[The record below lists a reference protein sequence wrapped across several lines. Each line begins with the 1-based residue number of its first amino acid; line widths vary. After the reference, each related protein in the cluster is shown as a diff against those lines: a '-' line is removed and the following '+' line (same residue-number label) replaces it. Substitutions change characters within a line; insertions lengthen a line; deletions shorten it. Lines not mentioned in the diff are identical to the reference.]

1 MKNITEPTING
12 VTLRPLTS
20 FVLGRVRAY
29 VESEQGQGLGT
40 GQAAAFSYAAIAMSD
55 NPAPLFGS
63 FDTLHDATVQI
74 GLELTEQD
82 AETLG
87 EYINSVIEEREAA
100 TVETPEGKK

>member
-29 VESEQGQGLGT
+29 VQSDYGQGLGE
-40 GQAAAFSYAAIAMSD
+40 GQAATFSYAAIATSE

-63 FDTLHDATVQI
+63 FDALHDATVKI
-74 GLELTEQD
+74 GFELSEDDALAIGQYITDVITE
-82 AETLG
+82 A
-87 EYINSVIEEREAA
+87 EAA
-100 TVETPEGKK
+100 SVETPEGKK

>member
-29 VESEQGQGLGT
+29 VQSDYGQGLGE
-40 GQAAAFSYAAIAMSD
+40 GQAATFSYAAIAMSE

-63 FDTLHDATVQI
+63 FDALHDATVKI
-74 GLELTEQD
+74 GFELTEEQ
-82 AETLG
+82 AQTIG
-87 EYINSVIEEREAA
+87 EYITAIIDATEAA
-100 TVETPEGKK
+100 SVETPEGKK